1 MSTLK
6 TDNIVNVAGNGPP
19 TLTNGVNVTGT
30 VAATTVTATTVTAT
44 GVVTG
49 SSFAGSGANLT
60 GISSEPFK
68 PVSLAG
74 ATYVVTVASVDS
86 VNKFHIAGVSNPTL
100 NFSKANVYIFDLSDS
115 SNAGHP
121 LVFKTSG
128 SVAYTTGVVVTGTAG
143 QAGAKVTITV
153 AASAPL
159 ALLYSC
165 SAHGNAMGNT
175 IAVAAS
181 GAMDVGTFNFFDNGT
196 VSGANTVSFTNI
208 PTQARWKY
216 SARTVGSA
224 AYALQGIV
232 YQNQTYAD
240 PVTANNMRWKPDGT
254 RAFYGS
260 SDGKV
265 HQVDFSTAWDFT
277 TASYSSV
284 TAQTTLSQTYAFGV
298 NADGTSVYVGEWNN
312 GGGAYRQF
320 NLGTAWDLSTFSNS
334 LVSDKNF
341 ASLSSDCYYLR
352 NLYFKPDGLVGY
364 IPANGKLFQFNFSTA
379 FLLSTASYAT
389 KISSIAGGETTPQTV
404 TFNPDGT
411 KMFVA
416 GQSTGTVY
424 QYTLSTGYNIST
436 ATYDSVS
443 FNPTQG
449 NSNINEITFAPN
461 AEYLILKTGG
471 LWKYTTTD
479 MSGTSIT
486 FPSSVQTAPSATL
499 VSNKRATYDF
509 FTLDG
514 GTTVNLIG
522 EEIV

>member
-19 TLTNGVNVTGT
+19 TLTNGVNVTGS
-30 VAATTVTATTVTAT
+30 VAATTVTAS
-44 GVVTG
+44 GVITG

-181 GAMDVGTFNFFDNGT
+181 GALDVGTFNFFDNGPLA
-196 VSGANTVSFTNI
+196 ANTTVSFSSVPTN
-208 PTQARWKY
+208 AKWSY
-216 SARTVGSA
+216 SYKNNFIGNPFEPSA
-224 AYALQGIV
+224 AVYTSKSFSVASQVDDATDVFFKPDGTRMYVVSDRNNNDQVYSYDLSTAWDVTSAV
-232 YQNQTYAD
+232 YQTVVSISEGR
-240 PVTANNMRWKPDGT
+240 PSGIFWKPDGT
-254 RAFYGS
+254 RFYLTGYTG
-260 SDGKV
+260 DD
-265 HQVDFSTAWDFT
+265 VDEYNVSTAWSL
-277 TASYSSV
+277 ASISFVRSFSV
-284 TAQTTLSQTYAFGV
+284 ASQDTSPHGAF
-298 NADGTSVYVGEWNN
+298 
-312 GGGAYRQF
+312 
-320 NLGTAWDLSTFSNS
+320 
-334 LVSDKNF
+334 
-341 ASLSSDCYYLR
+341 
-352 NLYFKPDGLVGY
+352 FK
-364 IPANGKLFQFNFSTA
+364 
-379 FLLSTASYAT
+379 
-389 KISSIAGGETTPQTV
+389 
-404 TFNPDGT
+404 PDGT
-411 KMFVA
+411 KMYLVGDSNDKVYEYNLSSA
-416 GQSTGTVY
+416 WNISSASYSQSLSVTSQDTSPVGIYLTSDGLKLFLVGAANDSVY
-424 QYTLSTGYNIST
+424 QYTLSTAWDITTASFVNSFST
-436 ATYDSVS
+436 ASQDTSPRTVFFKPDG
-443 FNPTQG
+443 TQMYIMG
-449 NSNINEITFAPN
+449 NAN
-461 AEYLILKTGG
+461 KTVFQYA
-471 LWKYTTTD
+471 L
-479 MSGTSIT
+479 GTIPAVT
-486 FPSSVQTAPSATL
+486 LPSSVVETPTVPLQD
-499 VSNKRATYDF
+499 KRVTYDF